1 MFQRWPKRDPNK
13 HYYLVPNEVFN
24 LGLSSH
30 EIAVYNYLLRCEDR
44 RTYQCHPSYRTIGRA
59 VQLSENTVRKYV
71 AGLEEKGLIRTEPST
86 ITTKDGRVRNG
97 SLIYTIRPIQE
108 ALELNYQRQ
117 FLRAERDMERAKAEK
132 RLAELNRQNKEGGK
146 RMMQQLANFIVDH
159 DPMMVLRRT
168 HDTVRYIRWA
178 WNKDHADPIDEEELR
193 LFLCDE
199 HYGDLTDEQKTVA
212 RRCRD
217 EMRSVYAELCVR
229 LLQQ

>member
-71 AGLEEKGLIRTEPST
+71 TSLEEKGLIRTEPST

-97 SLIYTIRPIQE
+97 SLIYTFRPIQE

-117 FLRAERDMERAKAEK
+117 FQQAERDMERAKAEK
-132 RLAELNRQNKEGGK
+132 RLAELNRQNKK
-146 RMMQQLANFIVDH
+146 
-159 DPMMVLRRT
+159 
-168 HDTVRYIRWA
+168 
-178 WNKDHADPIDEEELR
+178 KEEES
-193 LFLCDE
+193 
-199 HYGDLTDEQKTVA
+199 A
-212 RRCRD
+212 
-217 EMRSVYAELCVR
+217 
-229 LLQQ
+229 

>member
-71 AGLEEKGLIRTEPST
+71 ASLEEKGLIRTEPST

-97 SLIYTIRPIQE
+97 SLIYTIRTIQE
-108 ALELNYQRQ
+108 ALDLNYQRQ
-117 FLRAERDMERAKAEK
+117 FFQAERDMERARVEK
-132 RLAELNRQNKEGGK
+132 RLTELNRQNKK
-146 RMMQQLANFIVDH
+146 
-159 DPMMVLRRT
+159 
-168 HDTVRYIRWA
+168 
-178 WNKDHADPIDEEELR
+178 KEEES
-193 LFLCDE
+193 
-199 HYGDLTDEQKTVA
+199 A
-212 RRCRD
+212 
-217 EMRSVYAELCVR
+217 
-229 LLQQ
+229 